1 MGNFHR
7 NLGDAG
13 REPGCCA
20 EEYLPVFGL
29 WRLAGCYLKRLVN
42 LAPLPLGNNCFGA
55 NHPGD
60 PRMTT
65 RRPAPD
71 LALRCLPAAL
81 LAVQICVF
89 GVAGQALAQ
98 SATVN
103 NTNPSNDSALLDRTR
118 TKLRTTSKS
127 DPNAVED
134 ADPDTATPPGANPAE
149 NDEVALDAAA
159 LKEMRRQ
166 NEREPSVDG
175 LPTRLRDDNQPT
187 SGIPLGSFT
196 FRPTISE
203 SLGMERTKTGKKAT
217 ERTFLQT
224 GFKGSLVSDWSL
236 HQLKIDTE
244 GTWQKT
250 LSGTKSDDPVGRI
263 DAELRL
269 DLMNDTVARLRA
281 GYSLQREDIGDPN
294 AVSNASN
301 QALVS
306 TYTASAEVTHDL
318 GLIRGTA
325 GIDFARETYGEAT
338 LESGTVID
346 QSDRNNNE
354 ATLRGRIGYELSP
367 ALIPFLQASYGKA
380 VYDNEKD
387 ATGYVRDAT
396 IYALKAGVAGDF
408 GDKLRGE
415 LSTGYAL
422 AEFDDSRLKAID
434 AWTIDGNVAW
444 SPQRGTDVAAGLKTE
459 IEPSTTAGASGSTAY
474 TADAAL
480 TQVIIEQLSGRLST
494 SLIWRDYAQRNVPN
508 QTVYNAGAGL
518 TWGVARS
525 IDLTA
530 DVAWE
535 RTLQEKTP
543 NQNVMTGMIG
553 IALKR

>member
-1 MGNFHR
+1 M
-7 NLGDAG
+7 
-13 REPGCCA
+13 PGYFA
-20 EEYLPVFGL
+20 EECASICGL
-29 WRLAGCYLKRLVN
+29 WRLAECCLKRLVN

-71 LALRCLPAAL
+71 LALRCLPVTL
-81 LAVQICVF
+81 LAMQISVF
-89 GVAGQALAQ
+89 GVAGQVLAQ
-98 SATVN
+98 SAMVN
-103 NTNPSNDSALLDRTR
+103 NANPSNDSTLLDPTR
-118 TKLRTTSKS
+118 TKLRTANKN

-134 ADPDTATPPGANPAE
+134 ADADAATTPADPVE
-149 NDEVALDAAA
+149 NDETALDAAA

-187 SGIPLGSFT
+187 SGIPLGSFI

-203 SLGMERTKTGKKAT
+203 SLGIERTRTGKKT
-217 ERTFLQT
+217 TQRTFLQT
-224 GFKGSLVSDWSL
+224 GIKGSLVSDWSL

-250 LSGTKSDDPVGRI
+250 LSGTKSDDPVGRV

-281 GYSLQREDIGDPN
+281 GYSLQREDISDPN

-306 TYTASAEVTHDL
+306 TYTASAEATHDL
-318 GLIRGTA
+318 GLIRGTV
-325 GIDFARETYGEAT
+325 GVDLARETFGEAT
-338 LESGTVID
+338 LESGSVID
-346 QSDRNNNE
+346 QTDRNNNE

-380 VYDNEKD
+380 IYDNEKD
-387 ATGYVRDAT
+387 ATGYIRDAT
-396 IYALKAGVAGDF
+396 LYALKAGVAGDF

-444 SPQRGTDVAAGLKTE
+444 SPQRGTDVTAGLRTE

-494 SLIWRDYAQRNVPN
+494 SVIWRDYAQRDVPN

-535 RTLQEKTP
+535 RTLQERTP